1 MSSKNEDNI
10 YKNSVKDYNKD
21 NVFDK
26 FDISE
31 LIREDLLIPKVQLEN
46 FFYIKEIQKL
56 SENTNNSQKSVISNN
71 SSEDNLQKIISE
83 INNNNFNI
91 HIDELIIT
99 FPNDYKVSFID
110 LYTPIELIGQGGF
123 GIVLSVIDRKNN
135 KKIAAKII
143 SKSSHKEEFYLIE
156 AELLQKLNHKKILK
170 FYNVI
175 NTEDYLFI
183 FTDLCEG
190 GTLKDF
196 IISRYNNDNNY
207 LIKDSECSIIIKNI
221 LQGIEYLSQNGVIHR
236 DLKPENIMFKDKE
249 DLNSLVICDLGIAGE
264 LKNIYSFMD
273 CKCGTLTFMAPEIIM
288 DRQYD
293 KLVDIWSTGIIMYI
307 LESGGSHPLLLKS
320 KAKDKYIEDIKL
332 KKKFIFP
339 EYFPSI
345 ARNLFLKMCKYEP
358 CFRYDVSRALN
369 HPWITRQNK
378 LVPLTIFDN
387 LKKEE
392 KINNFKEMLM
402 TMVFIRQFKKLFKLS
417 LNETE
422 NRSEYDL
429 VRRKLNI
436 RKKNIDYE
444 LYPTPYNYLFSIPKR
459 KKSSSIRELPIL
471 TRPCS
476 KNDRNNN
483 KNNNNS
489 SRVILNINSFNTA
502 KKQSERY
509 TINSKNSYGTQS
521 KQTINKTCS
530 KIRNLSKN
538 RLNYKQSFKKPKFK
552 ISNTL
557 TKNSNNKLP
566 STIHENNNQQLRTP
580 VLAKKNSFRN
590 IDNNSNHIINRM
602 MKNKENI
609 NCLNSINHN
618 NNYSNKNNNNIMPNI
633 PSSKANL
640 IEPKNLFSKP
650 NYNLV
655 LKNIYLDSKKNNF

>member
-1 MSSKNEDNI
+1 MN
-10 YKNSVKDYNKD
+10 
-21 NVFDK
+21 
-26 FDISE
+26 
-31 LIREDLLIPKVQLEN
+31 
-46 FFYIKEIQKL
+46 
-56 SENTNNSQKSVISNN
+56 
-71 SSEDNLQKIISE
+71 
-83 INNNNFNI
+83 
-91 HIDELIIT
+91 
-99 FPNDYKVSFID
+99 
-110 LYTPIELIGQGGF
+110 YTL
-123 GIVLSVIDRKNN
+123 
-135 KKIAAKII
+135 
-143 SKSSHKEEFYLIE
+143 H
-156 AELLQKLNHKKILK
+156 H
-170 FYNVI
+170 
-175 NTEDYLFI
+175 
-183 FTDLCEG
+183 
-190 GTLKDF
+190 
-196 IISRYNNDNNY
+196 
-207 LIKDSECSIIIKNI
+207 IIIYF
-221 LQGIEYLSQNGVIHR
+221 LFQ
-236 DLKPENIMFKDKE
+236 KE
-249 DLNSLVICDLGIAGE
+249 
-264 LKNIYSFMD
+264 
-273 CKCGTLTFMAPEIIM
+273 
-288 DRQYD
+288 
-293 KLVDIWSTGIIMYI
+293 
-307 LESGGSHPLLLKS
+307 
-320 KAKDKYIEDIKL
+320 
-332 KKKFIFP
+332 
-339 EYFPSI
+339 
-345 ARNLFLKMCKYEP
+345 
-358 CFRYDVSRALN
+358 
-369 HPWITRQNK
+369 
-378 LVPLTIFDN
+378 
-387 LKKEE
+387 
-392 KINNFKEMLM
+392 
-402 TMVFIRQFKKLFKLS
+402 
-417 LNETE
+417 
-422 NRSEYDL
+422 
-429 VRRKLNI
+429 
-436 RKKNIDYE
+436 
-444 LYPTPYNYLFSIPKR
+444 

-489 SRVILNINSFNTA
+489 SRIILNINSFNTA